1 MSINGFNSNFWCE
14 DIYLTG
20 LIHNSSEKILSLS
33 SLDNAENP
41 DKLKVQIIQNAVWF
55 KTSSHHLSILKDIKK
70 HYKISL
76 NGFIW
81 LCHEL
86 RASIIWM
93 LMPMFL
99 IYTFIYPI
107 MTRNYISL
115 SLAMCTY
122 LIFVFTN
129 YLLNLIVINRKRFF
143 KYIKDYF
150 SICLAVLFTGIGP
163 LYSLFLKE
171 KIKTER

>member
-1 MSINGFNSNFWCE
+1 
-14 DIYLTG
+14 
-20 LIHNSSEKILSLS
+20 
-33 SLDNAENP
+33 
-41 DKLKVQIIQNAVWF
+41 
-55 KTSSHHLSILKDIKK
+55 
-70 HYKISL
+70 
-76 NGFIW
+76 
-81 LCHEL
+81 
-86 RASIIWM
+86 
-93 LMPMFL
+93 
-99 IYTFIYPI
+99 